1 MNKLSFSE
9 IYRLYPP
16 VLKDDKDFSAIGVA
30 LTIQLLKNAELAGR
44 EIIYPEIDKLPE
56 SVLDAL
62 AYDFNVEWYDY
73 EGTLE
78 EKRNTISGC
87 MNIHKS
93 KGTKGAIL
101 TALKS
106 VYDDVQ
112 VQEWF
117 EYGGEPFHFKIIIKH
132 SHSGFEKLTRLL
144 QKVKYYKNARSYL
157 DETIFEMDMSPPPAT
172 AYFGT
177 VSSSFERE
185 DGAILKMDI
194 PADPT
199 LPVLAFTGMWAQSEK
214 REIGA
219 VLHYD
224 IS

>member
-1 MNKLSFSE
+1 MNKLDFSE
-9 IYRLYPP
+9 IFRLYPP
-16 VLKDDKDFSAIGVA
+16 VLKEDKDFNAIGVA

-56 SVLDAL
+56 DVLDAL

-78 EKRNTISGC
+78 EKRGAIAGC

-112 VQEWF
+112 VQEWY
-117 EYGGEPFHFKIIIKH
+117 EYGGEPFHFKITIKH

-144 QKVKYYKNARSYL
+144 EKVKYYKNARSFL
-157 DETIFEMDMSPPPAT
+157 DETVFEMDMSPPPAT
-172 AYFGT
+172 AYFG
-177 VSSSFERE
+177 V
-185 DGAILKMDI
+185 
-194 PADPT
+194 
-199 LPVLAFTGMWAQSEK
+199 WAQSET
-214 REIGA
+214 RETGA

-224 IS
+224 LS